1 MPTSSRN
8 KIELVIFDWDGTI
21 CDSIGKIVTA
31 FIQTAMQLDF
41 EVLSRSKISEI
52 IGLKLKDAI
61 GLLYP
66 SATMNQIT
74 EFSSLYSKN
83 YRLTAAPV
91 LYPGIRDLL
100 VDLVKN
106 DISLCI
112 ATGKS
117 SGGLD
122 RDLRSCNLSSFFKKL
137 KTPFSILWND
147 GPKLKKLNHEL
158 KKNNLAPSE
167 LGKGRNVWY
176 CIGMCIA
183 RDSARSV
190 ALHDCDIKTYDRR
203 MLAKLFYPVVNPLFN
218 FEFCKG
224 YYPRVANDKM
234 NGRVARLLV
243 FPLLTALEKTIG
255 KSEYL
260 EFMKSFK
267 YPLAGEFSFRRNV
280 LPELRISS
288 DWGIEVG
295 ILSEMQRSFSPQN
308 ICQVDL
314 ADTYDHKHQVLSLDD
329 ETKGLSRMSI
339 DIIKTFIKKLATQGN
354 TFSREK
360 FRSLK
365 ATYYRSALDLID
377 IYRSDAM
384 MNGLKFDSHTEEQA
398 VELFAMNIMKAGE
411 AFILNPMD
419 TPFIPT
425 WSRVKSAIPDF
436 LGRLEKVV
444 NDDNKKY
451 S

>member
-1 MPTSSRN
+1 MGDFSQNGIISTLHDFGTKSTSV
-8 KIELVIFDWDGTI
+8 IE
-21 CDSIGKIVTA
+21 S
-31 FIQTAMQLDF
+31 
-41 EVLSRSKISEI
+41 ELSKFSEQRKMELI
-52 IGLKLKDAI
+52 L
-61 GLLYP
+61 P
-66 SATMNQIT
+66 C
-74 EFSSLYSKN
+74 LYSELEGSALPRIVEEISKTN
-83 YRLTAAPV
+83 YLDHIIV
-91 LYPGIRDLL
+91 
-100 VDLVKN
+100 
-106 DISLCI
+106 
-112 ATGKS
+112 
-117 SGGLD
+117 GLD
-122 RDLRSCNLSSFFKKL
+122 KANESQAKKAWKFFKKF

-147 GPKLKKLNHEL
+147 GPKLKKLDEEL
-158 KKNNLAPSE
+158 KKKNLAPNE
-167 LGKGRNVWY
+167 FGKGRNVWY

-203 MLAKLFYPVVNPLFN
+203 MLAKLFYPVVNPLYN

-224 YYPRVANDKM
+224 YYPRITNEKM

-255 KSEYL
+255 KSDYL

-267 YPLAGEFSFRRNV
+267 YPLAGEFSFRRNI

-314 ADTYDHKHQVLSLDD
+314 ADTYDHKHQILSIDD

-339 DIIKTFIKKLATQGN
+339 DIIKTFIKKLATQGH

-377 IYRSDAM
+377 IYRSDAV
-384 MNGLKFDSHTEEQA
+384 MNGLKFDSHTEEKA
-398 VELFAMNIMKAGE
+398 VELFAINIMKAGE

-451 S
+451 Y

>member
-1 MPTSSRN
+1 MGDFSQNGVISTLHDFGTKSTSI
-8 KIELVIFDWDGTI
+8 IENELLKFSKQRKMELILPCLYSELEGKALP
-21 CDSIGKIVTA
+21 KIVEEISKTKY
-31 FIQTAMQLDF
+31 LDH
-41 EVLSRSKISEI
+41 II
-52 IGLKLKDAI
+52 IGLDKANEKQARK
-61 GLLYP
+61 
-66 SATMNQIT
+66 AW
-74 EFSSLYSKN
+74 K
-83 YRLTAAPV
+83 
-91 LYPGIRDLL
+91 
-100 VDLVKN
+100 
-106 DISLCI
+106 
-112 ATGKS
+112 
-117 SGGLD
+117 
-122 RDLRSCNLSSFFKKL
+122 FFKKL
-137 KTPFSILWND
+137 KVNFSILWND
-147 GPKLKKLNHEL
+147 GPGLKKLDQEL

-224 YYPRVANDKM
+224 YYPRVANEKM

-255 KSEYL
+255 KSDYL
-260 EFMKSFK
+260 DFMKSFK

-314 ADTYDHKHQVLSLDD
+314 ADTYDHKHQALSIDD

-377 IYRSDAM
+377 IYRSDAV
-384 MNGLKFDSHTEEQA
+384 MNGFKFDSHTEEKA

-451 S
+451 Y

>member
-1 MPTSSRN
+1 MGDFSQNGIISNLHDFGT
-8 KIELVIFDWDGTI
+8 KTTADIEKELLKF
-21 CDSIGKIVTA
+21 
-31 FIQTAMQLDF
+31 
-41 EVLSRSKISEI
+41 SKERKMELI
-52 IGLKLKDAI
+52 L
-61 GLLYP
+61 P
-66 SATMNQIT
+66 
-74 EFSSLYSKN
+74 SLYSELKGDALPN
-83 YRLTAAPV
+83 IVRQ
-91 LYPGIRDLL
+91 
-100 VDLVKN
+100 
-106 DISLCI
+106 ISETKYLSHI
-112 ATGKS
+112 IV
-117 SGGLD
+117 GLD
-122 RDLRSCNLSSFFKKL
+122 KASKAEAVKAWKFFKKL
-137 KTPFSILWND
+137 NTPFTILWND
-147 GPKLKKLNHEL
+147 GPRLKKLHEEL
-158 KKNNLAPSE
+158 KEKDLAPGE
-167 LGKGRNVWY
+167 TGKGRNVWY
-176 CIGMCIA
+176 CLGMCIA
-183 RDSARSV
+183 RDQARSV

-203 MLAKLFYPVVNPLFN
+203 MLAKLFYPVVNPFFN

-224 YYPRVANDKM
+224 YYPRISKGKM

-243 FPLLTALEKTIG
+243 SPLLNALEKTIG
-255 KSEYL
+255 RSDYL
-260 EFMKSFK
+260 DFMKSFK

-295 ILSEMQRSFSPQN
+295 ILSEMQRNFSPQN

-377 IYRSDAM
+377 IYRSDAA
-384 MNGLKFDSHTEEQA
+384 MNGLELDSHTEEKA
-398 VELFAMNIMKAGE
+398 VELFAINIMKAGE
-411 AFILNPMD
+411 AFIQNPMD

-444 NDDNKKY
+444 NDDNKKH

>member
-1 MPTSSRN
+1 MSDFSQNGVISTLHDFGIKSTSE
-8 KIELVIFDWDGTI
+8 IENELLKFSKQRKMELILPCLYSELEG
-21 CDSIGKIVTA
+21 SALPKIVEEISKTKY
-31 FIQTAMQLDF
+31 LDH
-41 EVLSRSKISEI
+41 II
-52 IGLKLKDAI
+52 IGLDKANETQAKKAW
-61 GLLYP
+61 
-66 SATMNQIT
+66 
-74 EFSSLYSKN
+74 K
-83 YRLTAAPV
+83 
-91 LYPGIRDLL
+91 
-100 VDLVKN
+100 
-106 DISLCI
+106 
-112 ATGKS
+112 
-117 SGGLD
+117 
-122 RDLRSCNLSSFFKKL
+122 FFKKL
-137 KTPFSILWND
+137 KTSFSILWND
-147 GPKLKKLNHEL
+147 GPKLKKLDQEL
-158 KKNNLAPSE
+158 KKNNLAPNE

-224 YYPRVANDKM
+224 YYPRVANEKM

-255 KSEYL
+255 KSDYL
-260 EFMKSFK
+260 DFMKSFK

-314 ADTYDHKHQVLSLDD
+314 ADTYDHKHQVLSIDD

-377 IYRSDAM
+377 IYRSDAV
-384 MNGLKFDSHTEEQA
+384 MNGLKFDSHTEEKA
-398 VELFAMNIMKAGE
+398 VELFAINIMKAGE

-436 LGRLEKVV
+436 LRRLEKEV

-451 S
+451 Y

>member
-1 MPTSSRN
+1 MSDFSQNGIISTLHDFGTKTTSE
-8 KIELVIFDWDGTI
+8 IEKELLSFSKLRKMELILPCLYSELEGNALP
-21 CDSIGKIVTA
+21 KIVKEISKTKY
-31 FIQTAMQLDF
+31 LDH
-41 EVLSRSKISEI
+41 I
-52 IGLKLKDAI
+52 I
-61 GLLYP
+61 
-66 SATMNQIT
+66 
-74 EFSSLYSKN
+74 
-83 YRLTAAPV
+83 V
-91 LYPGIRDLL
+91 
-100 VDLVKN
+100 
-106 DISLCI
+106 
-112 ATGKS
+112 
-117 SGGLD
+117 GLD
-122 RDLRSCNLSSFFKKL
+122 KANSKQAKKAWKFFKKL
-137 KTPFSILWND
+137 NMPFSILWND
-147 GPKLKKLNHEL
+147 GPALKKLDQEL
-158 KKNNLAPSE
+158 KKKDLAPNE

-176 CIGMCIA
+176 CLGMCIA

-203 MLAKLFYPVVNPLFN
+203 MLAKLFYPVVNPTFN

-224 YYPRVANDKM
+224 YYPRIAENKM

-255 KSEYL
+255 KSDYL

-314 ADTYDHKHQVLSLDD
+314 ADKYDHKHQILSIDD

-354 TFSREK
+354 IFSREK

-377 IYRSDAM
+377 IYRSDAE
-384 MNGLKFDSHTEEQA
+384 MNGLKLDTHTEEKT
-398 VELFAMNIMKAGE
+398 VELFARNIMKAGE

-436 LGRLEKVV
+436 LKRLKEVV
-444 NDDNKKY
+444 NEDNKKY

>member
-1 MPTSSRN
+1 MSDFSQNGVISTLHDFNTKSTSV
-8 KIELVIFDWDGTI
+8 IESELSKFSKQRKMELILPCLYSELEGAALP
-21 CDSIGKIVTA
+21 KIVEEISKTKY
-31 FIQTAMQLDF
+31 LDH
-41 EVLSRSKISEI
+41 II
-52 IGLKLKDAI
+52 IGL
-61 GLLYP
+61 
-66 SATMNQIT
+66 
-74 EFSSLYSKN
+74 
-83 YRLTAAPV
+83 
-91 LYPGIRDLL
+91 
-100 VDLVKN
+100 
-106 DISLCI
+106 
-112 ATGKS
+112 
-117 SGGLD
+117 D
-122 RDLRSCNLSSFFKKL
+122 RANETQAKKAWKFFKKL
-137 KTPFSILWND
+137 KTSFSILWND
-147 GPKLKKLNHEL
+147 GPGMKKLDQEL

-224 YYPRVANDKM
+224 YYPRVANEKM

-255 KSEYL
+255 KSDYL

-314 ADTYDHKHQVLSLDD
+314 ADTYDHKHQVLSIDD

-377 IYRSDAM
+377 IYRSDAI
-384 MNGLKFDSHTEEQA
+384 MNGLKFDSHMEEKA

-411 AFILNPMD
+411 GFILKPMD

-451 S
+451 Y

>member
-1 MPTSSRN
+1 MSEFSQNGVISTLHDFGTRSTDE
-8 KIELVIFDWDGTI
+8 IEKDLLKHSKERKMELILPCLYSELEG
-21 CDSIGKIVTA
+21 SALPKIVAEISKTKY
-31 FIQTAMQLDF
+31 LDH
-41 EVLSRSKISEI
+41 I
-52 IGLKLKDAI
+52 I
-61 GLLYP
+61 
-66 SATMNQIT
+66 
-74 EFSSLYSKN
+74 
-83 YRLTAAPV
+83 V
-91 LYPGIRDLL
+91 
-100 VDLVKN
+100 
-106 DISLCI
+106 
-112 ATGKS
+112 
-117 SGGLD
+117 GLD
-122 RDLRSCNLSSFFKKL
+122 KANEKQARSAWNFFKKL
-137 KTPFSILWND
+137 ETPFSILWND
-147 GPKLKKLNHEL
+147 GPGLKKLNQEL
-158 KKNNLAPSE
+158 KKKDLAPNE

-176 CIGMCIA
+176 CIGMSIA
-183 RDSARSV
+183 RDTARSV

-224 YYPRVANDKM
+224 YYPRVADKKM

-255 KSEYL
+255 KSDYL

-314 ADTYDHKHQVLSLDD
+314 ADTYDHKHQVLSIDD

-354 TFSREK
+354 SFSREK

-377 IYRSDAM
+377 IYRSDAD
-384 MNGLKFDSHTEEQA
+384 MNGLKFDSHVEEKA

-436 LGRLEKVV
+436 LKRLEKTV
-444 NDDNKKY
+444 NEDNKKY
-451 S
+451 R